1 MKKLLSTVLFALIVV
16 TGWAKENVVVWEQ
29 PTTEY
34 GTSYGDGFF
43 HLLLDVTKVEL
54 KDNET
59 VVHITA
65 WKRPDSEQL
74 DQWFQFAGDTYLK
87 VGDQRFTVLSADNVE
102 LNKHVFSGKDGKREM
117 AFHFPALP
125 KGTKVFDF
133 IEGDDWRGF
142 QIKGIKPVEERW
154 KQLFPSY
161 WRDNQTGD
169 WMIAFLEDCA
179 IYQCKFWSYQQRDVN
194 AKTGEAKMVLSNGND
209 ELKVVIGKDKKGTRT
224 IQIGNQK
231 ATYSM
236 MTGRFLPDYPTKE
249 LRTDFVDTNYK
260 PDTVT
265 IVGWLKDMPEHFKK
279 DRKFGLGYQN
289 FYTDLQETVFADLD
303 SLGRFTAKFPLMNS
317 SEFFIDWGRCFI
329 RTMLEPG
336 KTYFMLYDYKEG
348 RRFVMGDDCRLQN
361 ELFRFPLPWYG
372 RRLEK
377 GEDVDHYIAWND
389 SVMQAQHAAID
400 ALCQQHPTLSARF
413 SQYRKDNVVSQLSSN
428 FGQSRFDCPNM
439 HLTAHARQYANDT
452 FWPKM
457 VKPYTLHRDFG
468 GFLRDYLDDAMR
480 ARHVV
485 VSYSMRDNYQEFA
498 SNDEELALL
507 TRWSKWID
515 EVTPIIN
522 AEPTAEDRMRKVH
535 EVDSLNADMIN
546 EVNKL
551 FNTPKNR
558 KQINAGMI
566 LSMMREYKK
575 TLDSL
580 HTEPFLKGVWLF
592 RQAYAS
598 FERERTSL
606 LPSAMDSLRA
616 MIKNPDC
623 IAMLEKQNEHYLAIE
638 NRDLDKQVLKSA
650 DDLANISEGEALLK
664 KILEPYKGKFVLLD
678 IWGTWCGPC
687 KEALSHSTEEYA
699 RLNRF
704 DIQYLY
710 LANTS
715 PQDTWENVIKEY
727 NVSGPNVAHY
737 NLPVEQQRAIE
748 QYLNVQSWPT
758 YKLFN
763 RDGQM
768 LDMQVDPRDLNN
780 LERLLEQMK

>member
-65 WKRPDSEQL
+65 WKRPDSELL

-169 WMIAFLEDCA
+169 WKIAFLEDCA

-236 MTGRFLPDYPTKE
+236 MTGRFLPDYPTKD

-439 HLTAHARQYANDT
+439 HLTAHARQYAYDT
-452 FWPKM
+452 FWTKM

-485 VSYSMRDNYQEFA
+485 VSYSMRDNYQDFA

-535 EVDSLNADMIN
+535 EVDSLNADMVN

-592 RQAYAS
+592 RQASAS

-638 NRDLDKQVLKSA
+638 NRDFDKQVLKSA

-715 PQDTWENVIKEY
+715 PQDAWENVIKEY

>member
-169 WMIAFLEDCA
+169 WKIAFLEDCA

-236 MTGRFLPDYPTKE
+236 MTGRFLPDYPTKD

-439 HLTAHARQYANDT
+439 HLTAHARQYAYDT
-452 FWPKM
+452 FWTKM

-485 VSYSMRDNYQEFA
+485 VSYSMRDNYQDFA

-535 EVDSLNADMIN
+535 EVDSLNADMVN

-616 MIKNPDC
+616 MIKKPDC

-638 NRDLDKQVLKSA
+638 NRDFDKQVLKSA

-715 PQDTWENVIKEY
+715 PQDAWENVIKEY

>member
-1 MKKLLSTVLFALIVV
+1 M
-16 TGWAKENVVVWEQ
+16 
-29 PTTEY
+29 
-34 GTSYGDGFF
+34 
-43 HLLLDVTKVEL
+43 
-54 KDNET
+54 
-59 VVHITA
+59 
-65 WKRPDSEQL
+65 
-74 DQWFQFAGDTYLK
+74 
-87 VGDQRFTVLSADNVE
+87 
-102 LNKHVFSGKDGKREM
+102 
-117 AFHFPALP
+117 
-125 KGTKVFDF
+125 
-133 IEGDDWRGF
+133 
-142 QIKGIKPVEERW
+142 
-154 KQLFPSY
+154 
-161 WRDNQTGD
+161 
-169 WMIAFLEDCA
+169 EDCA

-236 MTGRFLPDYPTKE
+236 MTGRFLPDYPTKD

-377 GEDVDHYIAWND
+377 GEDVDHYITWND

-439 HLTAHARQYANDT
+439 HLTAHARQYAYDT
-452 FWPKM
+452 FWTKM

-485 VSYSMRDNYQEFA
+485 VSYSMRDNYQDFA

-535 EVDSLNADMIN
+535 EVDSLNADMVN

-592 RQAYAS
+592 RQASAS

-638 NRDLDKQVLKSA
+638 NRDFDKLVLKSA

-715 PQDTWENVIKEY
+715 PQDAWENVIKEY

>member
-169 WMIAFLEDCA
+169 WKIAFLEDCA

-236 MTGRFLPDYPTKE
+236 MTGRFLPDYPTKD

-439 HLTAHARQYANDT
+439 HLTAHARQYAYDT
-452 FWPKM
+452 FWTKM

-485 VSYSMRDNYQEFA
+485 VSYSMRDNYQDFA

-535 EVDSLNADMIN
+535 EVDSLNADMVN

-592 RQAYAS
+592 RQASAS

-638 NRDLDKQVLKSA
+638 NRDFDKQVLKSA

-715 PQDTWENVIKEY
+715 PQDAWENVIKEY